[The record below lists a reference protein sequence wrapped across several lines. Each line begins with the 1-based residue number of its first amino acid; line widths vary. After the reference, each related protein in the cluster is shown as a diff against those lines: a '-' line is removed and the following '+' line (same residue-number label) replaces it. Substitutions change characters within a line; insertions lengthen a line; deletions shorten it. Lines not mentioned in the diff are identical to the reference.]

1 MPKQDAP
8 LKEVLSIRLDPA
20 AMEALERR
28 ASEQNV
34 TPSDWCRRTLARA
47 LDYDPSLMLLLRE
60 ILAVRLEA
68 RLLVR
73 LVRGEELSS
82 ERLNFLLKDTD
93 EKKYSL
99 AEKLLA
105 KDRTAARK
113 LPPDLLE
120 EPSEP
125 EPAEPDKVEPEK
137 PTSRRAEEA
146 RALAAMRKR

>member
-1 MPKQDAP
+1 MEVKTETLGVRFAP
-8 LKEVLSIRLDPA
+8 EDIKRIEERAKEENLKASEWCREVL
-20 AMEALERR
+20 M
-28 ASEQNV
+28 N
-34 TPSDWCRRTLARA
+34 A

-125 EPAEPDKVEPEK
+125 EPAEPEKVEPEK

-146 RALAAMRKR
+146 RSLAAMRKR